1 MIPGM
6 VTCTLAHRKPL
17 TQLVRWRNRMQQTQA
32 ALQNRLAAAVAN
44 QRRLAAWHGLQA
56 ALTAA
61 LGYGGALIAYC
72 SVGLAIFR
80 SAPLLCTAAIG
91 HHFGPAA
98 EVSHEVCFLA

>member
-1 MIPGM
+1 M
-6 VTCTLAHRKPL
+6 
-17 TQLVRWRNRMQQTQA
+17 RWLGRLQRAQA
-32 ALQNRLAAAVAN
+32 VLQNRLAAAVAN

-80 SAPLLCTAAIG
+80 SALLLCTAAAV
-91 HHFGPAA
+91 HDFGSASEFHTKLDSSPD
-98 EVSHEVCFLA
+98 CTLTLR